1 MESMTHNRAR
11 IGLLGLFF
19 DLYLGTGDALL
30 KTQEAFAQK
39 LVARL
44 QEMNDVVFPGVCTNR
59 EEVDRAVAL
68 MEREGVDLII
78 VVFLTYAPSLYVL
91 PALQRTLRPVLV
103 FNTQKLYAVTEK
115 LEPADTSENHG
126 MHGVQDLANT
136 LLRAGRP
143 FHVVTGFWE
152 DTDVLA
158 EVQAWCDAARA
169 CRELSQAKVGLL
181 GHPMESMGDFG
192 LDETAIFAQVG
203 VHVHH
208 LAMRLVAD
216 RAVSAPRAEID
227 EQMAFDREHFKV
239 DPDLTPEQHE
249 VSSRLEWALRQVL
262 EERQLLG
269 FASHFLAIGNEGVLD
284 TLPFLAACKLLGEGY
299 GYGAEGD
306 VTSAIATWLLQRLTG
321 EATFTEMFTMDFGGG
336 TVLMSHM
343 GEGNWR
349 MAHDRY
355 PVVLGSS
362 PFRLVAL
369 RVAPASL
376 GFAYGPGPVTLV
388 SITTVDKGRLRFVIT
403 EGKVIDTPP
412 IPAIPRVHCR
422 FKPNQPL
429 PQFLTRYS
437 EAGGSHHQGMAYGHV
452 AARVVKVAKL
462 LGVEYEII

>member
-1 MESMTHNRAR
+1 MTQNTAR

-19 DLYLGTGDALL
+19 DLYLSMGDSLL
-30 KTQEAFAQK
+30 KTQEAFAQR
-39 LVARL
+39 LVACL

-59 EEVDRAVAL
+59 EEVDRAVDL
-68 MEREGVDLII
+68 MDREGVDLIV

-91 PALQRTLRPVLV
+91 PALQRTLRPVLI

-115 LEPADTSENHG
+115 LQPTDTSENHG

-143 FHVVTGFWE
+143 FHIVTGFWE

-158 EVQAWCDAARA
+158 EVQAWCDAARV
-169 CRELSQAKVGLL
+169 CRELSQAQVGLL

-192 LDETAIFAQVG
+192 LDETACLAQIG

-208 LAMRLVAD
+208 LPMRLVAD
-216 RAVSAPRAEID
+216 RAVNAPVAEI
-227 EQMAFDREHFKV
+227 EAQMVFDREHFQV
-239 DPDLTPEQHE
+239 DPNLTPEQHE
-249 VSSRLEWALRQVL
+249 AGSRLEWALRKVL
-262 EERQLLG
+262 EERGLLG
-269 FASHFLAIGNEGVLD
+269 FASHFLAVGNEGVLD

-306 VTSAIATWLLQRLTG
+306 VTSAIATWLLRRLTG

-349 MAHDRY
+349 MAHDQY
-355 PVVLGSS
+355 PVVLGSG
-362 PFRLVAL
+362 PFRMVAL
-369 RVAPASL
+369 HVAPVSL
-376 GFAYGPGPVTLV
+376 GFTYRPGPVTLV
-388 SITTVDKGRLRFVIT
+388 SITTVDKGRLRFIIT
-403 EGKVIDTPP
+403 EGEIIDTPP
-412 IPAIPRVHCR
+412 IPAISRVHCR
-422 FKPNQPL
+422 FRPNQPL
-429 PQFLTRYS
+429 PQFLTHYS

-452 AARVVKVAKL
+452 AAKVVRLARL
-462 LGVEYEII
+462 LGVDYEII